1 MGTCY
6 SIMTSM
12 NVNTIQML
20 TNVPI
25 ILVTPGRRL
34 ASICLVTTLVT
45 VDLDLVKE
53 PEIHAEVSFIVSI
66 EFMRCGTYVVI
77 SKFVFDFEILFRGG

>member
-1 MGTCY
+1 
-6 SIMTSM
+6 MTSM

-25 ILVTPGRRL
+25 VLVTPGRRL

-45 VDLDLVKE
+45 ADLDLVKE
-53 PEIHAEVSFIVSI
+53 PAIHAEVSLIVST

-77 SKFVFDFEILFRGG
+77 SNLVFHFENLFRGG